1 MVRVAGVDIPDGK
14 RIEVALRGIF
24 GIGPTRARK
33 IIQLAQVENNP
44 RIGEINEEMLT
55 RVRELVDRQFL
66 IEGDLRREVN
76 DNIRRLIDVG
86 SYRGTRHRRGLPVR
100 GQRTRTN
107 ARAKRGTRRAVAGR
121 NKVAAKK

>member
-1 MVRVAGVDIPDGK
+1 LSAGVDIPDGK
-14 RIEVALRGIF
+14 RIEIALRGIF
-24 GIGPTRARK
+24 GIGPARARK
-33 IIQLAQVENNP
+33 ITEMAQVENNP
-44 RIGEINEEMLT
+44 RMGEISEEILG

-86 SYRGTRHRRGLPVR
+86 SYRGSRHRRGLPVR

-107 ARAKRGTRRAVAGR
+107 ARAKRGGRRAVAGR